1 VAYLA
6 KPENYLGI
14 KIFSLSSSYL
24 RSYPEMA
31 STESTVPDTRDV
43 ADAAPPA
50 PAPAPALDP
59 TTQVSTEPTAVTES
73 HALKETTGTPGDDEE
88 RRTSPLA
95 QLWDVAQAHSHPE
108 IWGVTLADPE
118 THVPTQIVLQKY
130 LNANDGDFDNAKS
143 QLIKTLDWRAKMQP
157 LELLKKPFSKT
168 KFGSLGF
175 VTTYE
180 VSATG
185 SAESESSS
193 EEIFNWN
200 IYGGVNSIDETFGD
214 LGQYVVQ
221 LQVHS

>member
-1 VAYLA
+1 
-6 KPENYLGI
+6 
-14 KIFSLSSSYL
+14 
-24 RSYPEMA
+24 MA
-31 STESTVPDTRDV
+31 STESTVPDTRGVADAD

-50 PAPAPALDP
+50 PAPALDP
-59 TTQVSTEPTAVTES
+59 KTQVTTEPTAVTES
-73 HALKETTGTPGDDEE
+73 PAGLKGTTGTPGDDED

-180 VSATG
+180 VFATG
-185 SAESESSS
+185 SAGSESSS

-200 IYGGVNSIDETFGD
+200 IYGGVESIEETFGD

-221 LQVHS
+221 LPVHS